1 MEKVYTLLV
10 MNQRRIDESMY
21 NKKIVESFLIYL
33 ISAMFFLALSII
45 SILKD
50 FQIIGAISLIMLSFL
65 SERTLYRIQDLID
78 TTSWKKDIRGLLR
91 GRFLNKNEYIRIS
104 FAYLYRIK
112 IFDKYLLVK
121 NSRGTRKFQPVGG
134 AYKFND
140 AERLYLSEKFHI
152 CDDSGIP
159 VDNTSK
165 NDYRLHLKAKYLR
178 RFIRRFNS
186 TQNREMLSDLSR
198 EFIEELIKPQIVH
211 FDKIAYRYLGRDF
224 SRIQIS
230 RHFNC
235 YELLLADIVE
245 VILDEQQQTELEVL
259 LTHASTEFGF
269 FNSEDIKRCGI
280 KPRTNDMHESIGDHT
295 RKILVE
301 YEESLTKTR
310 YSSKKFSINLE

>member
-1 MEKVYTLLV
+1 
-10 MNQRRIDESMY
+10 MNQRKIKQYMQ
-21 NKKIVESFLIYL
+21 NKEIIESFSLYL
-33 ISAMFFLALSII
+33 ISALFFLALSIF
-45 SILKD
+45 SNSKD
-50 FQIIGAISLIMLSFL
+50 FQIIEAISLIMFSFL
-65 SERTLYRIQDLID
+65 SERMLYRIQDLID

-91 GRFLNKNEYIRIS
+91 GRLINKNDYIRIS

-121 NSRGTRKFQPVGG
+121 NNRGTRKFQPVGG

-140 AERLYLSEKFHI
+140 AERLYLTKKFHI
-152 CDDSGIP
+152 RDDSGIP

-186 TQNREMLSDLSR
+186 TQNREMLKDLSR
-198 EFIEELIKPQIVH
+198 EFIEELIKPQIIQ
-211 FDKIAYRYLGRDF
+211 FNKIVYRYIGRDF

-245 VILDEQQQTELEVL
+245 VILDEQQQSELEVL
-259 LTHASTEFGF
+259 LTQAPTEFGF

-280 KPRTNDMHESIGDHT
+280 KPGTDELYESIGDHT
-295 RKILVE
+295 QKILVE
-301 YEESLTKTR
+301 QEESLTKSR
-310 YSSKKFSINLE
+310 FSGSIFTVKLE